1 VSRAYQPGTNLVILP
16 ESPKALAVD
25 GTLAAWAMWVI
36 TVGAPA
42 IVTLGT
48 AVLIILRIVIA
59 VRELRR

>member
-1 VSRAYQPGTNLVILP
+1 MILP

-25 GTLAAWAMWVI
+25 GSLAAWAMWVI

-48 AVLIILRIVIA
+48 AVLIVLRVIIA
-59 VRELRR
+59 VKELRQGKPQ